1 MRRASSV
8 KRRRTIATAGAALWV
23 AGVALAQAPRVV
35 VPVQYSPGAPIF
47 IDARVNGSAP
57 MRFIL
62 DSASSFSM
70 IRTREAQA
78 LGLTGDRGV
87 DLNGAGGSFRMT
99 FTRASLSIGSLTLPG
114 VQLGIAPLT
123 DRYAGIVGADLFEQ
137 FAVEI
142 DYDAERVRVFD
153 SKAFRPAATAT
164 RVPVTMID
172 RIPHVTATIVFGET
186 DEAEGTFRID
196 TGSWATMMLNRP
208 FAEAHRF
215 PPPGTPTRAV
225 GASALGGGIQTI
237 AARVASIRLGTIV
250 LRDPEINAYLM
261 DRGSG
266 TRTESAGHV
275 GNELLRRYRVT
286 IDCRGRQIVLER
298 MLP

>member
-1 MRRASSV
+1 MCLSSV
-8 KRRRTIATAGAALWV
+8 
-23 AGVALAQAPRVV
+23 APSQTPPTPRLTL
-35 VPVQYSPGAPIF
+35 PVQYVPGAPIF
-47 IDARVNGSAP
+47 IDASVNDSAP

-78 LGLTGDRGV
+78 LGLNGGRATE
-87 DLNGAGGSFRMT
+87 LNGGGGSFRMT
-99 FTRASLSIGSLTLPG
+99 FTRAALSVGDLTLPE

-123 DRYAGIVGADLFEQ
+123 ERYAGIVGADLFEQ

-142 DYDAERVRVFD
+142 DYEGQRIRVYD
-153 SKAFRPAATAT
+153 PKAFRPGAAAT

-172 RIPHVTATIVFGET
+172 RIPNVTATIAFGEG

-208 FAEAHRF
+208 FAEAHGF
-215 PPPGTPTRAV
+215 PPPGKPARPV
-225 GASALGGGIQTI
+225 GASALGGSIQTI
-237 AARVASIRLGTIV
+237 AARVHLVRLGTIV
-250 LRDPEINAYLM
+250 LTEPEINAYQM

-266 TRTESAGHV
+266 TRADSAGHI
-275 GNELLRRYRVT
+275 GNGLLRRFRVT
-286 IDCRGRQIVLER
+286 IDCPGRQIVFETPLR
-298 MLP
+298 SG

>member
-1 MRRASSV
+1 
-8 KRRRTIATAGAALWV
+8 
-23 AGVALAQAPRVV
+23 V
-35 VPVQYSPGAPIF
+35 VPVQYAPGAPIF
-47 IDARVNGSAP
+47 IDARVNGSPP

-70 IRTREAQA
+70 IRSREAQA
-78 LGLTGDRGV
+78 LRLSGDRGI

-99 FTRASLSIGSLTLPG
+99 FTRASLSIGTLTLPD

-142 DYDAERVRVFD
+142 EYDAQRVRVFD
-153 SKAFRPAATAT
+153 SQAFRAAPAAT

-172 RIPHVTATIVFGET
+172 RIPNVTATIVFGET
-186 DEAEGTFRID
+186 DEAGGTFRID

-215 PPPGTPTRAV
+215 PPPGAPTREV

-237 AARVASIRLGTIV
+237 AARVPSIRLETIV
-250 LRDPEINAYLM
+250 LRDQEINAYQM
-261 DRGSG
+261 NRGSG
-266 TRTESAGHV
+266 TRTDSAGHI
-275 GNELLRRYRVT
+275 GNEFLRRYRVT
-286 IDCRGRQIVLER
+286 IDCPGRQLVLER
-298 MLP
+298 TLP

>member
-1 MRRASSV
+1 M
-8 KRRRTIATAGAALWV
+8 
-23 AGVALAQAPRVV
+23 
-35 VPVQYSPGAPIF
+35 
-47 IDARVNGSAP
+47 
-57 MRFIL
+57 
-62 DSASSFSM
+62 
-70 IRTREAQA
+70 
-78 LGLTGDRGV
+78 
-87 DLNGAGGSFRMT
+87 
-99 FTRASLSIGSLTLPG
+99 LPG

-142 DYDAERVRVFD
+142 DYDAQRVRVFD
-153 SKAFRPAATAT
+153 PKAFRPAATAT

-172 RIPHVTATIVFGET
+172 RIPHVTAAIVFGET

-215 PPPGTPTRAV
+215 PPPDTSARTV
-225 GASALGGGIQTI
+225 SASALGGGIQTI
-237 AARVASIRLGTIV
+237 AARVPSIRLGTIV
-250 LRDPEINAYLM
+250 LRDPEIKAYQM

-266 TRTESAGHV
+266 TRMDSAGHV

-286 IDCRGRQIVLER
+286 IDCPGRQIVLDR